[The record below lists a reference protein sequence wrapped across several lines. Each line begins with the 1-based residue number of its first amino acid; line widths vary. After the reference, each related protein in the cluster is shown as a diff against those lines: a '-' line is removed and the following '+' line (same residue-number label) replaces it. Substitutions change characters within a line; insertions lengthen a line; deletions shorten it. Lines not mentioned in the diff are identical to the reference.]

1 MPSEVIAEKYRDTVV
16 VAIEGN
22 VTVGQ
27 IRGENKSE
35 LVLTPDATNPDKV
48 GRVAIDKVVA
58 RSASVASPMPSNL
71 LDPLTK
77 DEILDLLAFLASDH
91 GK

>member
-16 VAIEGN
+16 VDIEGN

-27 IRGENKSE
+27 IRGGNKSE

-48 GRVAIDKVVA
+48 VRVAIDKVVE

-71 LDPLTK
+71 LDTLTK